1 MWGSLVV
8 LALLTTINPVRLGL
22 ILLVLSRPR
31 PMKNLLAYWS
41 GALLVGLLTL
51 LIPLALL
58 HATPG
63 TAAFVEDF
71 ANPTANPA
79 AQRTA
84 IGLGAALLLF
94 AAVLVVLGFVRAPDR
109 VRVTSTAPQQDSTAE
124 TSTLVLDSSVPPA
137 LRRLLHPEP
146 DTDSGD
152 RTRLSR
158 VLERARRAWRGGS
171 PWISFAIGVWFLP
184 PLDGVFLALGIVIAS
199 GASAGVQFVSLV
211 AFVIGVLTVE
221 EIILVS
227 NMFAPE
233 RTHAALRRVHDWA
246 HAHRRKF
253 VAAILSVIGLS
264 LIARGMGGL

>member
-1 MWGSLVV
+1 MWGSLIV

-31 PMKNLLAYWS
+31 PIQNLLAYWT

-51 LIPLALL
+51 LVPLVLL
-58 HATPG
+58 HATPAS
-63 TAAFVEDF
+63 AAFVKDF

-79 AQRTA
+79 AQRSA
-84 IGLGAALLLF
+84 IGVGAALLLF
-94 AAVLVVLGFVRAPDR
+94 AAVLVALSLVRTPRAAAVNAAAPDR
-109 VRVTSTAPQQDSTAE
+109 DGTTK
-124 TSTLVLDSSVPPA
+124 TSTLLLDPSVPPV

-146 DTDSGD
+146 DDEDGS
-152 RTRLSR
+152 RSPIRRLLSR
-158 VLERARRAWRGGS
+158 ARDAWRSGS
-171 PWISFAIGVWFLP
+171 PWISFGIGVWFLP

-199 GASAGVQFVSLV
+199 GASTGIQFVALI

-221 EIILVS
+221 ETILVS
-227 NMFAPE
+227 NVFAPE
-233 RTHAALRRVHDWA
+233 RTQAALHRVHDWA

-253 VAAILSVIGLS
+253 IAAILAVVGLS